1 MNLRVYWHK
10 LVKILLE
17 KEPTV
22 AVSAWPETR
31 LESVSD
37 GWPKVQ
43 QRLEISK
50 EAYVSQLVHQ
60 TLLPPPPPLPQ
71 TKRPRNKRQSSS
83 KRSRFEAAPT
93 SNAIVCRLR
102 NMTRRNDRFFLQ
114 QDVRTYVRT
123 LVRLC
128 VNPSKHLLLFSFLWY
143 RTKSDTRLC
152 QTNVEPNH

>member
-1 MNLRVYWHK
+1 MYIDI
-10 LVKILLE
+10 LVKNLLQ

-22 AVSAWPETR
+22 EVSAWPETR

-37 GWPKVQ
+37 GWPQV

-102 NMTRRNDRFFLQ
+102 NMTRRNDRFFFTR
-114 QDVRTYVRT
+114 RTYVRT

-128 VNPSKHLLLFSFLWY
+128 VNPSKRLLLFSFLWY
-143 RTKSDTRLC
+143 RNKSDTRLC
-152 QTNVEPNH
+152 QTNVAPNH